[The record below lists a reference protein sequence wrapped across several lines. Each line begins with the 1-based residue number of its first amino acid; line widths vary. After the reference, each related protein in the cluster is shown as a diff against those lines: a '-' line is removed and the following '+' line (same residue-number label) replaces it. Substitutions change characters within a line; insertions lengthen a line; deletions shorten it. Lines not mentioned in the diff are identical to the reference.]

1 MEKKTK
7 MEDSTVLNH
16 IKKLSDQEEH
26 LYTKGN
32 LTDAEVSE
40 LHKMKV
46 ELDRCWDYLRQRRAL
61 REFGKNPND
70 ANVRDSQT
78 VENYKQ

>member
-1 MEKKTK
+1 MENKTK
-7 MEDSTVLNH
+7 AEDSTVLSH
-16 IKKLSDQEEH
+16 IKKLSELEEH
-26 LYTKGN
+26 LYAKGN

-61 REFGKNPND
+61 REFGKNPDD
-70 ANVRDSQT
+70 AKVRDEQT